1 MLFIDRSSRH
11 VWLTITQRA
20 PIHRGSTSLPRISPL
35 CLLIPKKSGT
45 ADHTGASVTLVCDQN
60 ESGGLHMSTAKAAI
74 VDESMNKRHLR
85 GLPSRMR
92 RTPPA
97 RRAEKIREMAS
108 ALLEEAASLEHESG
122 MAEVTA
128 AVETLNQGSSID
140 FFEEVR
146 RFEIRLI
153 GRAMELAGGNQVRA
167 ARLLGLGNTTLN
179 YKIKSYQLL

>member
-1 MLFIDRSSRH
+1 
-11 VWLTITQRA
+11 
-20 PIHRGSTSLPRISPL
+20 
-35 CLLIPKKSGT
+35 
-45 ADHTGASVTLVCDQN
+45 
-60 ESGGLHMSTAKAAI
+60 MSTAKAAV
-74 VDESMNKRHLR
+74 VDSINKRHLR
-85 GLPSRMR
+85 GLPTRTR
-92 RTPPA
+92 RVQPA

-128 AVETLNQGSSID
+128 AVETLNEGSGID
-140 FFEEVR
+140 FFDEVQ

-153 GRAMELAGGNQVRA
+153 RRALELAGGNQVRA